1 MLCDVIGH
9 KKTIQAFPNCRAELV
24 LLFLR
29 LYAIYSLSLFIRDSY
44 LNLRIVLYF
53 PIRNKLV
60 TSQNSTV
67 LSSIPTK
74 LSRNPEG

>member
-29 LYAIYSLSLFIRDSY
+29 LYAIYSLSLFI
-44 LNLRIVLYF
+44 NLRTVLYF
-53 PIRNKLV
+53 PY
-60 TSQNSTV
+60 
-67 LSSIPTK
+67 
-74 LSRNPEG
+74 